1 MCHTERD
8 LELHH
13 RIQRM
18 MLERINTPLISNTYR
33 GDYIE
38 FLVST
43 ALEPEWS
50 LTSATGDDWAA
61 WDLEHPSGSRLEV
74 KNSAARQ
81 SWDQSGQNPKRR
93 PTFDIGPREGYWLSS
108 NGKWTKVHAP
118 GRQADVYVFAW
129 HDEIREDV
137 ADHRV
142 ASQWQFFVVNENTL
156 PPIQKSISL
165 NRLADL
171 ANPCRF
177 EDLRTEVERCLP
189 PPNELKAA
197 LRQRS

>member
-8 LELHH
+8 SELHR

-18 MLERINTPLISNTYR
+18 LLERTNTPLISNVWR

-38 FLVST
+38 CLVST

-50 LTSATGDDWAA
+50 VTSASGDDWAA
-61 WDLEHPSGSRLEV
+61 WDLEHPSGARLEV

-81 SWDQSGQNPKRR
+81 SWDRSGEELRRR
-93 PTFDIGPREGYWLSS
+93 PTFDIKPRQGYWLSS
-108 NGKWTKVHAP
+108 NGEWTKVNAP

-142 ASQWQFFVVNENTL
+142 ASQWQFFVVNERTL
-156 PPIQKSISL
+156 PPNQKSISL
-165 NRLADL
+165 SRLADL
-171 ANPCRF
+171 VKPVRF
-177 EDLRTEVERCLP
+177 EVLRAEVERCLP
-189 PPNELKAA
+189 PSNDLKAA
-197 LRQRS
+197 LHQRL